1 MSILLVHKKNLS
13 RRRLLAKTR
22 EYAQRHGERL
32 LLIMADPSWEAE
44 YFDRVAVADTTSIE
58 ESLAACR
65 ELLADEEPITGVV
78 TLSEFCVPTAAAIAA
93 EFGLPSVSE
102 WTAYTAR
109 DKFAMRSAFAAAGD
123 VPQPGFALVADAGQA
138 AEQAARFGYPVILKP
153 VIGCH
158 SMFVQKV
165 HDERELVE
173 AFPEIQ
179 KGAWEGFAFDPLHER
194 TFERY
199 AGGILVEEF
208 VDGPEISV
216 ESLIVDG
223 VTHPVAIHDKPL
235 PQGAT
240 FEEVY
245 ACTPTRLPAD
255 TVAAIHAATEA
266 CHRALGITTGASHVE
281 WRLRDG
287 REPVILEAGAR
298 MGGGP
303 IYRSVLLSTGV
314 DMLEAMLDL
323 ATGRTPVIAP
333 RPEPVPVGFRN
344 IFPERPGTLTEV
356 VGAAEAEAADD
367 VHDLEVFRGPGDLL
381 DVPPNTYEGYG
392 HVIFTAPD
400 IERLDAR
407 FAELLRTLRLETRW
421 TH

>member
-13 RRRLLAKTR
+13 RRRLLEKTR

-32 LLIMADPSWEAE
+32 LLIMADPTWESE

-58 ESLAACR
+58 ESLKACR
-65 ELLADEEPITGVV
+65 ALLAEEEEPVTGVI

-93 EFGLPSVSE
+93 ELDLPSVSE
-102 WTAYTAR
+102 QTAYTAR
-109 DKFAMRSAFAAAGD
+109 DKFAMRSAFAEAGD
-123 VPQPGFALVADAGQA
+123 VPQPKFALVTDAQQA
-138 AEQAARFGYPVILKP
+138 VEHAEQFGYPVIIKP

-158 SMFVQKV
+158 SMFVQKI
-165 HDERELVE
+165 HDEQELVE

-194 TFERY
+194 TFNRY
-199 AGGILVEEF
+199 GGGILIEEF
-208 VDGPEISV
+208 VGGTEISV

-223 VTHPVAIHDKPL
+223 VTHSIAIHDKPL
-235 PQGAT
+235 PQGTT

-245 ACTPTRLPAD
+245 ACTPTRLPAE
-255 TVAAIHAATEA
+255 TVAKIYAATAA

-287 REPVILEAGAR
+287 KEPVILEAGAR

-323 ATGRTPVIAP
+323 ATGRTPTIEP
-333 RPEPVPVGFRN
+333 RPEPTPIGFRN
-344 IFPERPGTLTEV
+344 IFPERPGTLSEI

-367 VHDLEVFRGPGDLL
+367 VHDLEIFRGIGDAL

-407 FAELLRTLRLETRW
+407 FAELLRTLRLETR
-421 TH
+421 